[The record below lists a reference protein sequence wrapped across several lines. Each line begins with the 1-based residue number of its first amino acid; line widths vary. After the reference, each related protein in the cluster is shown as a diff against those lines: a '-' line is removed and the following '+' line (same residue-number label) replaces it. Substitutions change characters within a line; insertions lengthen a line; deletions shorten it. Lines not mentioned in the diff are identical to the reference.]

1 VTDTR
6 GPEAERFTE
15 LYATHVRRVFLYS
28 ARHVG
33 VDHADDVVADTFA
46 VAWRR
51 IADVPADAPLPWLL
65 VVARNTMI
73 NHRRGE
79 ARRDRLARE
88 AELVVHLETVTADVA
103 VDVAERHAV
112 VAALTELSERER
124 EALLLVGW
132 DGLSNVDAALVA
144 GCSTG
149 AFHVRL
155 HRARQRLQR
164 SLDSTA
170 APEPAPRSTLAPE
183 AHP

>member
-1 VTDTR
+1 MTDSR
-6 GPEAERFTE
+6 GPQTERFTA
-15 LYATHVRRVFLYS
+15 LYAQHVRRVYLYA

-33 VDHADDVVADTFA
+33 VDHADDVVAETFT

-51 IADVPADAPLPWLL
+51 LDAVPADAPLPWLL

-88 AELVVHLETVTADVA
+88 AELVVHLETVTSDVA
-103 VDVAERHAV
+103 VAVTERNAV
-112 VAALTELSERER
+112 IAALTELSERER

-132 DGLSNVDAALVA
+132 DGLSNADAARVA

-164 SLDSTA
+164 SLASTE
-170 APEPAPRSTLAPE
+170 APGPASRSTFPQE
-183 AHP
+183 AQP

>member
-1 VTDTR
+1 MTDSR
-6 GPEAERFTE
+6 GPEAERFTA
-15 LYATHVRRVFLYS
+15 LYAQHVRRVYLYA

-33 VDHADDVVADTFA
+33 VDHADDIVAETFT

-51 IADVPADAPLPWLL
+51 LDDVPSGAPLPWLL
-65 VVARNTMI
+65 VVARNTMV

-103 VDVAERHAV
+103 ASVTERDAV
-112 VAALTELSERER
+112 IAALVDLSERER

-132 DGLSNVDAALVA
+132 DGLSNADAARVA
-144 GCSTG
+144 GCSAG

-155 HRARQRLQR
+155 HRARRRLQN

-170 APEPAPRSTLAPE
+170 APEPASPSTLAPE
-183 AHP
+183 AQP